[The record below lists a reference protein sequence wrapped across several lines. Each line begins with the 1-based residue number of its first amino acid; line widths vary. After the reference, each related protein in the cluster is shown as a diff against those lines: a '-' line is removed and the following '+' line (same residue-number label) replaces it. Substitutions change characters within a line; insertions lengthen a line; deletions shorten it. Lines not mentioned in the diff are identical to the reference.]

1 METATLA
8 TVAIVAEI
16 GLAPVAHVEVRI
28 SMQTRRIR
36 FTTAAIAI
44 AVAAMLING
53 SSHAARVGVLSNN
66 HANETATD
74 FSAKVTGHTF
84 TAVNVSAAVPTL
96 ATLTANFDVLLL
108 FEDSTFANA
117 TPVGNVVAAYANA
130 GHAVVLGTF
139 YDQDRS
145 DVATV
150 VTPNGWGALESID
163 PNTTDGVGTSYVPR
177 SLDPASIV
185 AHPLTAGVTT
195 LTAGQWAGGNQAKPG
210 TIVVANWL
218 QKNARGNPDP
228 AIAYRI
234 TGPACVIHVAIAP
247 DYPIGGV
254 PGTDFGGD
262 FYRVWRN
269 AFDFGAAACS
279 TGPTPDPFAIPSHSP
294 ASLALTA
301 LLLLL
306 FGGFSRRL
314 TRR

>member
-1 METATLA
+1 M
-8 TVAIVAEI
+8 
-16 GLAPVAHVEVRI
+16 
-28 SMQTRRIR
+28 
-36 FTTAAIAI
+36 
-44 AVAAMLING
+44 
-53 SSHAARVGVLSNN
+53 
-66 HANETATD
+66 
-74 FSAKVTGHTF
+74 
-84 TAVNVSAAVPTL
+84 VSAQ
-96 ATLTANFDVLLL
+96 ATCRARSIPRT
-108 FEDSTFANA
+108 
-117 TPVGNVVAAYANA
+117 VGR
-130 GHAVVLGTF
+130 TRTI
-139 YDQDRS
+139 DCQQD
-145 DVATV
+145 
-150 VTPNGWGALESID
+150 
-163 PNTTDGVGTSYVPR
+163 
-177 SLDPASIV
+177 